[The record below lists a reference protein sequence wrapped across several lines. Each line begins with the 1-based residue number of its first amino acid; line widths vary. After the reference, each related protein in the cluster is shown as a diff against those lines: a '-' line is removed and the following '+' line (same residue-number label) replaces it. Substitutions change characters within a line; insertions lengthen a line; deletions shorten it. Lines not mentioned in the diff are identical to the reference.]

1 MVVVLGLFI
10 SLVPVMRFKDY
21 LSNEGIKLRE
31 LFSKFKYFDFSCL
44 SQVSWPRVWS
54 YLKGFV
60 KESKSCAG
68 FERFKVE
75 DSKEQL
81 PIITLIED
89 ALGIVWES
97 Y

>member
-10 SLVPVMRFKDY
+10 SLVPIMRFKDY
-21 LSNEGIKLRE
+21 LSNEGIKLQE
-31 LFSKFKYFDFSCL
+31 LLSKVKSFDFSCL
-44 SQVSWPRVWS
+44 SQVSWSKVWS
-54 YLKGFV
+54 YLKGFMQ
-60 KESKSCAG
+60 ESNSCVG

-75 DSKEQL
+75 DSQEQL
-81 PIITLIED
+81 PLITLIED

>member
-10 SLVPVMRFKDY
+10 SLVPIMRFKDF
-21 LSNEGIKLRE
+21 LANEGIKLSE
-31 LFSKFKYFDFSCL
+31 LFSKAKSFDFSCL
-44 SQVSWPRVWS
+44 GNISWSKVWS
-54 YLKGFV
+54 YLKGFMQ
-60 KESKSCAG
+60 ESSSCAG

-75 DSKEQL
+75 DSQEQL

>member
-21 LSNEGIKLRE
+21 LSNEGIKLSK
-31 LFSKFKYFDFSCL
+31 LFSKSKSFDFSCL
-44 SQVSWPRVWS
+44 SQVSWSKVWS
-54 YLKGFV
+54 YLKGFMQ
-60 KESKSCAG
+60 ESNSCAG
-68 FERFKVE
+68 FEKFKVE
-75 DSKEQL
+75 DSQDQS

>member
-1 MVVVLGLFI
+1 
-10 SLVPVMRFKDY
+10 MRFKDY
-21 LSNEGIKLRE
+21 LSNEGIKLSE
-31 LFSKFKYFDFSCL
+31 LFSRAKSFDFSCL
-44 SQVSWPRVWS
+44 SQVSWSRVWS

-60 KESKSCAG
+60 KESNSCVGFKS
-68 FERFKVE
+68 FMVE
-75 DSKEQL
+75 DSQEQL

>member
-10 SLVPVMRFKDY
+10 SLVPIMRFKDY
-21 LSNEGIKLRE
+21 LSDEGIKFQE
-31 LFSKFKYFDFSCL
+31 LLSKVKSFDFSCL
-44 SQVSWPRVWS
+44 SKLSWSKVRS
-54 YLKGFV
+54 YLKGFMQ
-60 KESKSCAG
+60 ESNSCAG

-75 DSKEQL
+75 DSQEQL
-81 PIITLIED
+81 PLITSIED